1 MNGWPAEKVGKCV
14 HGGRKKEAT
23 FPAQALSC
31 SGSTGIISAKWSPRI
46 WRGNASA
53 PRELLKTGFPPA
65 IQRYVSGN
73 FFLRLNKIMQHLPDS
88 VVFYPPFII
97 KHLS

>member
-31 SGSTGIISAKWSPRI
+31 SGSTGIISAKYSPAF
-46 WRGNASA
+46 GGGMLQH
-53 PRELLKTGFPPA
+53 P
-65 IQRYVSGN
+65 GN
-73 FFLRLNKIMQHLPDS
+73 FRKP
-88 VVFYPPFII
+88 VFRRQYKDMYLETFFCVLI
-97 KHLS
+97 K